1 MKTSACKRQV
11 LQSLACVF
19 QCNAIL
25 FKWKL
30 ANLPTCPLCGDAN
43 QSLFSAAALP
53 SSMQGYWHTT
63 TWQPSSGPIVMG
75 DHQIHC
81 EVSVASLSSVDLE
94 QPLDC
99 SGTLQ
104 RMCDELAE

>member
-1 MKTSACKRQV
+1 
-11 LQSLACVF
+11 
-19 QCNAIL
+19 
-25 FKWKL
+25 
-30 ANLPTCPLCGDAN
+30 
-43 QSLFSAAALP
+43 
-53 SSMQGYWHTT
+53 
-63 TWQPSSGPIVMG
+63 MG

-81 EVSVASLSSVDLE
+81 EVSVASLSSMDLE